1 MVFDVKMWS
10 RNMGKADM
18 RSLNLFL
25 YFSSGYMASL
35 RGMPSSSRIGSSS
48 WRYSAYWP
56 LFSTLALMPALRC

>member
-25 YFSSGYMASL
+25 YFSSGNIASL
-35 RGMPSSSRIGSSS
+35 RGMPSSSRMGSSS
-48 WRYSAYWP
+48 WRYSAY
-56 LFSTLALMPALRC
+56 

>member
-35 RGMPSSSRIGSSS
+35 RGMPSSSRMGSSS
-48 WRYSAYWP
+48 WRYSAY
-56 LFSTLALMPALRC
+56 